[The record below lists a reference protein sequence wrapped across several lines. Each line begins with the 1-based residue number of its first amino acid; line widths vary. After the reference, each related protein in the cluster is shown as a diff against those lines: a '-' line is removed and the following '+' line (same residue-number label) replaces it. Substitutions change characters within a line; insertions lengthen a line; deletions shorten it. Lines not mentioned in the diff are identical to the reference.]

1 MPLRERRRSHAHF
14 TADVGPHSKS
24 SPQVFGG
31 PCFLYIRIYNGRVDK
46 DPKKEGRNIS
56 ERGLSLD
63 LAEQLDWA
71 TALIWEDKRKD
82 YGERR
87 YCVLGFIE
95 DRLHSVVFTP
105 RDGKPPVISL
115 RKANKREVKRYE
127 KATQI

>member
-1 MPLRERRRSHAHF
+1 
-14 TADVGPHSKS
+14 
-24 SPQVFGG
+24 
-31 PCFLYIRIYNGRVDK
+31 VDK
-46 DPKKEGRNIS
+46 DSRKEIRNIS
-56 ERGLSLD
+56 ERNLSLD

-95 DRLHSVVFTP
+95 DRLYSVVFTP
-105 RDGKPPVISL
+105 RDGKPRVISL

-127 KATQI
+127 KAAQI

>member
-1 MPLRERRRSHAHF
+1 
-14 TADVGPHSKS
+14 
-24 SPQVFGG
+24 
-31 PCFLYIRIYNGRVDK
+31 LYIRIYNNRVDK
-46 DPKKEGRNIS
+46 DPKKESRNIS
-56 ERGLSLD
+56 ERNLSLD
-63 LAEQLDWA
+63 LAGQLDWA

-105 RDGKPPVISL
+105 RDGKPRVISL

-127 KATQI
+127 KEAQI